1 LFTEAN
7 YEILNHF
14 YADFQ
19 GLFKLKKPLKSGLK
33 NQIFQKLEACAAVT
47 NVGNSY
53 FYNVINL

>member
-1 LFTEAN
+1 VN

-53 FYNVINL
+53 FIML